1 MSSSAATIS
10 SKPVSRERAGL
21 ALICGGLGVPGSTI
35 AWDLPAGGYWIGM
48 PLAAVAIVLG
58 VMATSR
64 TVGRRRGMAVAAV
77 ILGAVEV
84 LFTAS
89 YLVFA

>member
-10 SKPVSRERAGL
+10 SKPVPRERAGL
-21 ALICGGLGVPGSTI
+21 ALICGALGVPGSTI

-64 TVGRRRGMAVAAV
+64 AVGRRRGMALAAIV
-77 ILGAVEV
+77 LGAVEV

-89 YLVFA
+89 YLVLS

>member
-21 ALICGGLGVPGSTI
+21 ALICGALGVPGSTI

-64 TVGRRRGMAVAAV
+64 AVGRRRGMAVAAIV
-77 ILGAVEV
+77 LGAVEV

-89 YLVFA
+89 YLVFS

>member
-1 MSSSAATIS
+1 MSSSTATVS
-10 SKPVSRERAGL
+10 SKSVSPERAGL
-21 ALICGGLGVPGSTI
+21 ALICGMLGVPGSTI

-58 VMATSR
+58 AMATSR
-64 TVGRRRGMAVAAV
+64 TVGRRRGMAIAAIV
-77 ILGAVEV
+77 LGVVEV

-89 YLVFA
+89 YLVFS

>member
-21 ALICGGLGVPGSTI
+21 ALICGALGVPGSTI

-64 TVGRRRGMAVAAV
+64 TVGRRRSMALVAIV
-77 ILGAVEV
+77 LGAVEV
-84 LFTAS
+84 LLTAS
-89 YLVFA
+89 YLVFS

>member
-1 MSSSAATIS
+1 MSSSTAT
-10 SKPVSRERAGL
+10 VSTKQTPRERAGL
-21 ALICGGLGVPGSTI
+21 ALICGLLGVPGSTI

-48 PLAAVAIVLG
+48 PLAVVAIVLG
-58 VMATSR
+58 VMAWPHA
-64 TVGRRRGMAVAAV
+64 VGRRRWLALAGVV
-77 ILGAVEV
+77 LGAVEV

>member
-1 MSSSAATIS
+1 MSSPTATVS
-10 SKPVSRERAGL
+10 SRAFSREHAGL
-21 ALICGGLGVPGSTI
+21 ALISGALGVPGSTI
-35 AWDLPAGGYWIGM
+35 AWDLPAGGFWIGM

-58 VMATSR
+58 LMATSR
-64 TVGRRRGMAVAAV
+64 ATGRRRGMAVAAV